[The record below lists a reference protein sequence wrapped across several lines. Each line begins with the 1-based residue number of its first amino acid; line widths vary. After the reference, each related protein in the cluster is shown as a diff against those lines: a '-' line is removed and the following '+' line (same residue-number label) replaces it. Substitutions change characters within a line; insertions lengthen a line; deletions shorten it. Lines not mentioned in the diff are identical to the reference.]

1 MDAASTSTFERA
13 RRRNAYRRL
22 LRGVKGRGAAT
33 ELLELDEVEHRL
45 RPFSR
50 RYAGIRSIPLD
61 HIVGTDS
68 RVGDFDREFLPQRP
82 ELGDRWRRVERA
94 FAHGE
99 FAPIVVN
106 QLGDAYFVVDGHH
119 RVAIARQQGR
129 EAIDAEV
136 TELRALWQLHADAD
150 VSELI
155 HAEQHRIF
163 MEESGLAAVA
173 PDACIAFSRPTGY
186 AELLENVQ
194 VHGYRLMMS
203 HGRALAPSE
212 IAADWYERVYLAALE
227 TFRREGLEPR
237 STDGDLFLCVYER
250 RRELLPECG
259 PEPLEKAARQVLE
272 GDQKTARA
280 RVRRLLAGRS

>member
-1 MDAASTSTFERA
+1 MTDVSSTFDRA
-13 RRRNAYRRL
+13 RRRKAYRSL
-22 LRGVKGRGAAT
+22 LRGLKGRDGT
-33 ELLELDEVEHRL
+33 SELLELGEAERRL

-50 RYAGIRSIPLD
+50 SYEGIRSIPLGQ
-61 HIVGTDS
+61 IVGTDS
-68 RVGDFDREFLPQRP
+68 RIGDFDRQFLPQRA

-99 FAPIVVN
+99 LAPIVVN
-106 QLGDAYFVVDGHH
+106 RLGDAYFVVDGHH

-129 EAIDAEV
+129 ETIDAEV
-136 TELRALWQLHADAD
+136 TELRALWHLKRDADAN
-150 VSELI
+150 ELI

-163 MEESGLAAVA
+163 MEESGLALVA
-173 PDACIAFSRPTGY
+173 PAACIAFSRPSGY

-212 IAADWYERVYLAALE
+212 IAADWYETVYLAALE

-250 RRELLPECG
+250 RRELLPACG
-259 PEPLEKAARQVLE
+259 PASLEKAARHVLD
-272 GDQKTARA
+272 GDQRTARA
-280 RVRRLLAGRS
+280 RVRGLLPGRA